1 MKLNQLIDENSLIR
15 HLRVA
20 KLFTDANG
28 ILLGKQLT
36 HVDPKI
42 FQKLYPDNIFLNSGI
57 SIDNSGGY
65 SNQIQKLRISEKG
78 GFRDANDR
86 GSNKGLISLDGEAA
100 TIGVIER
107 IATINYS
114 NTEIEQAKL
123 GKYNIVERLLGA
135 TDKIYRQE
143 IDEILAVGNTLNKGL
158 LNYAGFT
165 ADSGTTITEAST
177 GTSDFDQ
184 IAGLII
190 DQWNGVNNTNGYMA
204 NRVIMPVR
212 VLNILSAKK
221 WNTVSSEKSVMQV
234 LKDAFPSVTFMSS
247 WRNELVGATSVTI
260 AYSISEDAMTNRI
273 PLPLLIGETIKDGSF
288 SYKADA
294 TYRIAGLDVH
304 ENKAGRIVTG
314 L

>member
-1 MKLNQLIDENSLIR
+1 MKLKQLINENSLIS
-15 HLRVA
+15 HLEVA
-20 KLFTDANG
+20 KTFKDANG

-42 FQKLYPDNIFLNSGI
+42 FQKLYPDNVFLNSGI
-57 SIDNSGGY
+57 SIDNSGGFT
-65 SNQIQKLRISEKG
+65 NQIQKLRISEKG

-107 IATINYS
+107 TATINYS
-114 NTEIEQAKL
+114 DTEIEQAKL
-123 GKYNIVERLLGA
+123 GNYNLVERLLGA

-165 ADSGTTITEAST
+165 ADTGSAITTASL
-177 GTSDFDQ
+177 GTSDYDQ
-184 IAGLII
+184 IASLIT

-204 NRVIMPVR
+204 NRIVMPTR
-212 VLNILSAKK
+212 VMNILSSKK
-221 WNTVSSEKSVMQV
+221 WNAAVSEKSVLQI
-234 LKDAFPSVTFMSS
+234 LRETFPSVTLMSS
-247 WRNELVGATSVTI
+247 WRNELVGATSITI
-260 AYSISEDAMTNRI
+260 AYSTSEDAMSNRI
-273 PLPLLIGETIKDGSF
+273 PLPLLIGKTVPDGSF
-288 SYKADA
+288 GYRADA
-294 TYRIAGLDVH
+294 KYRIAGLDVH

>member
-15 HLRVA
+15 HLGVA

-123 GKYNIVERLLGA
+123 GKYNLVERLLGA

-165 ADSGTTITEAST
+165 ADSGTAITEIST

-260 AYSISEDAMTNRI
+260 AYSTSEDAMSNRI

>member
-1 MKLNQLIDENSLIR
+1 MKLNQLIHEDSLIA
-15 HLRVA
+15 HLKVA
-20 KLFTDANG
+20 GTFTDANG

-42 FQKLYPDNIFLNSGI
+42 FQKLYPDNVFLNSGI
-57 SIDNSGGY
+57 SIDNSGGFT
-65 SNQIQKLRISEKG
+65 NQIQKLRISEKG
-78 GFRDANDR
+78 GFGDANDR

-107 IATINYS
+107 TATINYS
-114 NTEIEQAKL
+114 DTEIEQAKL
-123 GKYNIVERLLGA
+123 GNYNLVERLLGA

-165 ADSGTTITEAST
+165 ADSGSAITTVSL
-177 GTSDFDQ
+177 GTSDYDQ
-184 IAGLII
+184 IASLIT

-204 NRVIMPVR
+204 NRIVMPTR
-212 VLNILSAKK
+212 VMNILSSKK
-221 WNTVSSEKSVMQV
+221 WNAAVSEKSVLQI
-234 LKDAFPSVTFMSS
+234 LRETFPSVTLMSS

-260 AYSISEDAMTNRI
+260 AYSTSEDAMSNRI
-273 PLPLLIGETIKDGSF
+273 PLPLLIGKTVPDGSF
-288 SYKADA
+288 GYRADA
-294 TYRIAGLDVH
+294 KYRIAGLDVH
-304 ENKAGRIVTG
+304 ENKAGRIATG

>member
-1 MKLNQLIDENSLIR
+1 MKLKQLIDENSLLS
-15 HLRVA
+15 HLEVA
-20 KLFTDANG
+20 KKFKDANG

-42 FQKLYPDNIFLNSGI
+42 FQKLYPDNVFLNSGI
-57 SIDNSGGY
+57 SIDNSGGFT
-65 SNQIQKLRISEKG
+65 NQIQKLRISEKG

-107 IATINYS
+107 TATINYS
-114 NTEIEQAKL
+114 DTEIEQAKL
-123 GKYNIVERLLGA
+123 GNYNLVERLLGA

-165 ADSGTTITEAST
+165 ADTGSAITTASL
-177 GTSDFDQ
+177 GTSDYDQ
-184 IAGLII
+184 IASLIT

-204 NRVIMPVR
+204 NRIVMPTR
-212 VLNILSAKK
+212 VMNILSSKK
-221 WNTVSSEKSVMQV
+221 WNTAVSEKSVLQI
-234 LKDAFPSVTFMSS
+234 LRETFPSVTLMSS
-247 WRNELVGATSVTI
+247 WRNELVGATSITI
-260 AYSISEDAMTNRI
+260 AYSTSEDAMSNRI
-273 PLPLLIGETIKDGSF
+273 PLPLLIGKTVPDGSF
-288 SYKADA
+288 GYRADA
-294 TYRIAGLDVH
+294 KYRIAGLDVH

>member
-1 MKLNQLIDENSLIR
+1 MKLKQLIHEDSLIS
-15 HLRVA
+15 HLEVA
-20 KLFTDANG
+20 KTFKDANG

-42 FQKLYPDNIFLNSGI
+42 FQKLYPDNVFLNSGI
-57 SIDNSGGY
+57 SIDNSGGFT
-65 SNQIQKLRISEKG
+65 NQIQKLRISEKG

-107 IATINYS
+107 TATINYS
-114 NTEIEQAKL
+114 DTEIEQAKL
-123 GKYNIVERLLGA
+123 GNYNLVERLLGA

-165 ADSGTTITEAST
+165 ADTGSAITTASL
-177 GTSDFDQ
+177 GTSDYDQ
-184 IAGLII
+184 IASLIT

-204 NRVIMPVR
+204 NRIVMPTR
-212 VLNILSAKK
+212 VMNILSSKK
-221 WNTVSSEKSVMQV
+221 WNTAVSEKSVLQI
-234 LKDAFPSVTFMSS
+234 LRETFPSVTLMSS
-247 WRNELVGATSVTI
+247 WRNELVGATSITI
-260 AYSISEDAMTNRI
+260 AYSTSEDAMSNRI
-273 PLPLLIGETIKDGSF
+273 PLPLLIGKTVPDGSF
-288 SYKADA
+288 GYRADA
-294 TYRIAGLDVH
+294 KYRIAGLDVH
-304 ENKAGRIVTG
+304 ENKAGRLLTG

>member
-15 HLRVA
+15 HLGVA

-123 GKYNIVERLLGA
+123 GKYNLVERLLGA

-143 IDEILAVGNTLNKGL
+143 IDEILAVGNVLNKGL

-165 ADSGTTITEAST
+165 ADSGTTITEAT
-177 GTSDFDQ
+177 AGTSDFDQ

-260 AYSISEDAMTNRI
+260 AYSTSEDAMSNRI

>member
-15 HLRVA
+15 HLGVA
-20 KLFTDANG
+20 KLFTDASG

-78 GFRDANDR
+78 AFANANDR

-107 IATINYS
+107 IATIHYS

-123 GKYNIVERLLGA
+123 GNYNLVERLLGA

-143 IDEILAVGNTLNKGL
+143 IDEILAVGNVLNKGL

-165 ADSGTTITEAST
+165 ADSGTTITTAST
-177 GTSDFDQ
+177 GTDDFDQ
-184 IAGLII
+184 IASLII

-234 LKDAFPSVTFMSS
+234 LKDAFPSVTFASS
-247 WRNELVGATSVTI
+247 WRNESVGGTSVTI
-260 AYSISEDAMTNRI
+260 AYATSEDAMTNRI

>member
-1 MKLNQLIDENSLIR
+1 MKLNQLIHEDSLIA
-15 HLRVA
+15 HLEVA
-20 KLFTDANG
+20 KTFKDANG

-123 GKYNIVERLLGA
+123 GKYNLVERLLGA
-135 TDKIYRQE
+135 TDKIYRQD

-165 ADSGTTITEAST
+165 ADSGTTITEASL
-177 GTSDFDQ
+177 GTIDFDQ
-184 IAGLII
+184 IASLII

-234 LKDAFPSVTFMSS
+234 LKDAFPSVTFASS

-260 AYSISEDAMTNRI
+260 AYSTSEDAMSNRI

-304 ENKAGRIVTG
+304 ENKAARHLTG

>member
-1 MKLNQLIDENSLIR
+1 MKLNQLIHEDSLVS
-15 HLRVA
+15 HLEVA
-20 KLFTDANG
+20 KTFKDANG
-28 ILLGKQLT
+28 ILLGRQLT

-107 IATINYS
+107 VATINYS

-123 GKYNIVERLLGA
+123 GKYNLVERLLGA

-165 ADSGTTITEAST
+165 ANSGSKITNASL
-177 GTSDFDQ
+177 GTSDYDQ
-184 IAGLII
+184 IASLIT

-204 NRVIMPVR
+204 NRVAMPTR
-212 VLNILSAKK
+212 VMNILSAKK
-221 WNTVSSEKSVMQV
+221 WNASISEKSVLQI
-234 LKDAFPSVTFMSS
+234 LRESFPTVTFISS

-260 AYSISEDAMTNRI
+260 AYSTSEDAMSNRI

-304 ENKAGRIVTG
+304 ENKAGRIATG

>member
-1 MKLNQLIDENSLIR
+1 MKLNQLIHEDSLIA
-15 HLRVA
+15 HLEVA
-20 KLFTDANG
+20 KTFKDANG

-42 FQKLYPDNIFLNSGI
+42 FQKLYPDNVFLNSGI
-57 SIDNSGGY
+57 SIDNSGGF

-107 IATINYS
+107 AATINYS
-114 NTEIEQAKL
+114 DTEIEQAKL
-123 GKYNIVERLLGA
+123 GNYNLVERLLGA

-234 LKDAFPSVTFMSS
+234 LKEAFPSVTFMSS

-260 AYSISEDAMTNRI
+260 AYSTSEDAMTNRI
-273 PLPLLIGETIKDGSF
+273 PLPLLIGKTVPDGSF
-288 SYKADA
+288 GYRADA
-294 TYRIAGLDVH
+294 KYRIAGLDVH
-304 ENKAGRIVTG
+304 ENKAGRIATG

>member
-1 MKLNQLIDENSLIR
+1 MKLKQLIDENSLLR
-15 HLRVA
+15 HLEVA
-20 KLFTDANG
+20 KNFKDASG

-42 FQKLYPDNIFLNSGI
+42 FQKLYPDNVFLNSGI
-57 SIDNSGGY
+57 SIDNSGGFT
-65 SNQIQKLRISEKG
+65 NQIQKLRISEKG

-107 IATINYS
+107 TATINYS
-114 NTEIEQAKL
+114 DTEIEQAKL
-123 GKYNIVERLLGA
+123 GNYNLVERLLGA

-165 ADSGTTITEAST
+165 ADTGSAITTASL
-177 GTSDFDQ
+177 GTSDYDQ
-184 IAGLII
+184 IASLIT

-204 NRVIMPVR
+204 NRIVMPTR
-212 VLNILSAKK
+212 VMNILSSKK
-221 WNTVSSEKSVMQV
+221 WNAAVSEKSVLQI
-234 LKDAFPSVTFMSS
+234 LRETFPSVTLMSS
-247 WRNELVGATSVTI
+247 WRNELVGATSITI
-260 AYSISEDAMTNRI
+260 AYSTSEDAMSNRI
-273 PLPLLIGETIKDGSF
+273 PLPLLIGKTVPDGSF
-288 SYKADA
+288 GYRADA
-294 TYRIAGLDVH
+294 KYRIAGLDVH

>member
-1 MKLNQLIDENSLIR
+1 MKLNQLIHEDSLIS
-15 HLRVA
+15 HLEVA
-20 KLFTDANG
+20 KTFKDANG

-42 FQKLYPDNIFLNSGI
+42 FQKLYPDNVFLNSGI
-57 SIDNSGGY
+57 SIDNSGGFT
-65 SNQIQKLRISEKG
+65 NQIQKLRISEKG

-100 TIGVIER
+100 TIGAIER
-107 IATINYS
+107 TATINYS
-114 NTEIEQAKL
+114 DTEIEQAKL
-123 GKYNIVERLLGA
+123 GNYNLVERLLGA

-165 ADSGTTITEAST
+165 ADSGSAITTASLS
-177 GTSDFDQ
+177 TSDYDQ
-184 IAGLII
+184 IASLIT

-204 NRVIMPVR
+204 NRIVMPTR
-212 VLNILSAKK
+212 VMNILSSKK
-221 WNTVSSEKSVMQV
+221 WNAAVSEKSVLQI
-234 LKDAFPSVTFMSS
+234 LRETFPSVTLMSS
-247 WRNELVGATSVTI
+247 WRNELVGATSTTI
-260 AYSISEDAMTNRI
+260 AYSTSEDAMSNRI
-273 PLPLLIGETIKDGSF
+273 PLPLLIGKTVPEGSF
-288 SYKADA
+288 GYRADA
-294 TYRIAGLDVH
+294 KYRIAGLDVH

>member
-1 MKLNQLIDENSLIR
+1 MKLNQLIHEDSLIS
-15 HLRVA
+15 HLETT
-20 KLFTDANG
+20 KSFKDANG

-78 GFRDANDR
+78 GFSNVNDR
-86 GSNKGLISLDGEAA
+86 GTNKGLISLDGESSM
-100 TIGVIER
+100 IGVVER
-107 IATINYS
+107 IATINYT

-123 GKYNIVERLLGA
+123 GNYNIVERLLGA

-143 IDEILAVGNTLNKGL
+143 IDEILAVGGVLNKGL
-158 LNYAGFT
+158 LNYTGFT
-165 ADSGTTITEAST
+165 ADSGTTITELTT
-177 GTSDFDQ
+177 GVSDFDQ
-184 IAGLII
+184 VASLII

-212 VLNILSAKK
+212 VMNILSAKK

-234 LKDAFPSVTFMSS
+234 LKDAFPSVTFASS
-247 WRNELVGATSVTI
+247 WRNESVGGTSVTI
-260 AYSISEDAMTNRI
+260 AYATSEDAMSIRI

-304 ENKAGRIVTG
+304 ENKSGRIVTG

>member
-1 MKLNQLIDENSLIR
+1 MKLNQLIHEDSLIA
-15 HLRVA
+15 HLEIA
-20 KLFTDANG
+20 KTFKDANG

-57 SIDNSGGY
+57 SIDNSGGF

-107 IATINYS
+107 TATINYS
-114 NTEIEQAKL
+114 DTEIEQAKL
-123 GKYNIVERLLGA
+123 GNYNLVERLLGA

-165 ADSGTTITEAST
+165 ADTGSTITTVSL

-184 IAGLII
+184 IASLIT

-204 NRVIMPVR
+204 NKIVMPTRVM
-212 VLNILSAKK
+212 NILSSKK
-221 WNTVSSEKSVMQV
+221 WSAVSSEKSVMQV
-234 LKDAFPSVTFMSS
+234 LKEAFPSVTFMSS

-260 AYSISEDAMTNRI
+260 AYSTSEDAMSNRI
-273 PLPLLIGETIKDGSF
+273 PLPLLIGKTVPDGSF
-288 SYKADA
+288 GYRADA
-294 TYRIAGLDVH
+294 KYRIAGLDVH
-304 ENKAGRIVTG
+304 ENKAGRIATG

>member
-1 MKLNQLIDENSLIR
+1 MKLNQLIHEDSLIA
-15 HLRVA
+15 HLEIA
-20 KLFTDANG
+20 KTFKDANG

-42 FQKLYPDNIFLNSGI
+42 FQKLYPDNVFLNSGI
-57 SIDNSGGY
+57 SIDNSGGFT
-65 SNQIQKLRISEKG
+65 NQIQKLRISEKG

-107 IATINYS
+107 TATINYS
-114 NTEIEQAKL
+114 DTEIEQAKL
-123 GKYNIVERLLGA
+123 GNYNLVERLLGA

-165 ADSGTTITEAST
+165 ADSGSAITTVSL
-177 GTSDFDQ
+177 GTSDYDQ
-184 IAGLII
+184 IASLIT

-204 NRVIMPVR
+204 NRIVMPTR
-212 VLNILSAKK
+212 VMNILSSKK
-221 WNTVSSEKSVMQV
+221 WNAAVSEKSVLQI
-234 LKDAFPSVTFMSS
+234 LRETFPSVTLMSS
-247 WRNELVGATSVTI
+247 WRNELVGVTSITI
-260 AYSISEDAMTNRI
+260 AYSTSEDAMSNRI
-273 PLPLLIGETIKDGSF
+273 PLPLLIGKTVPEGSF
-288 SYKADA
+288 GYRADA
-294 TYRIAGLDVH
+294 KYRIAGLDVH

>member
-15 HLRVA
+15 HLGVA

-123 GKYNIVERLLGA
+123 GKYNLVERLLGA

-165 ADSGTTITEAST
+165 ADSGTTITEATT

-260 AYSISEDAMTNRI
+260 AYSTSEDAMSNRI

>member
-1 MKLNQLIDENSLIR
+1 MKLKQLIHEDSLIA
-15 HLRVA
+15 HLEIA
-20 KLFTDANG
+20 KTFKDANG

-107 IATINYS
+107 VATINYS

-123 GKYNIVERLLGA
+123 GKYNLVERLLGA

-165 ADSGTTITEAST
+165 ADSGTTITEAT
-177 GTSDFDQ
+177 AGTSDFDQ

-260 AYSISEDAMTNRI
+260 AYSTSEDAMSNRI

-294 TYRIAGLDVH
+294 TYRISGLDVH